1 MIHKTKNA
9 TIIKKTFATIQ
20 KTTTTIKSSQ
30 QLRKGTTIK
39 KRFAKIQNSHKK
51 DSKKEK
57 IHRN

>member
-9 TIIKKTFATIQ
+9 IIIKKTLTKIQ